1 MYGVGVCQGV
11 GTLHQLDEELLVG
24 NRQSTTAPRRKGVAT
39 QGQDLLGLSAHV
51 DESREASVP
60 VDFIHRKVRCAQ
72 DARNLC
78 WGLYPTAFECGG
90 LSPLTHAWRLCGA
103 QTVRSAVWLE
113 RG

>member
-1 MYGVGVCQGV
+1 MWACVGQGV

-72 DARNLC
+72 GARDPAAVYI
-78 WGLYPTAFECGG
+78 LYAEATSSKCGG
-90 LSPLTHAWRLCGA
+90 LSPLTHDW
-103 QTVRSAVWLE
+103 RSAG
-113 RG
+113 RKR